1 MDLMQ
6 LLDMILHVDKMLG
19 TVIAQYGTL
28 VYAVLFAIVFCE
40 TAFVIFPFLPGDSLL
55 FIAGTFAAAGAMDL
69 SFLLALLI
77 FASISGNSVNYWIG
91 STVGH
96 KIMAKEHKWIDQN
109 ALRKTH
115 EFYERHGGKTVVLA
129 RFIPLVRTF
138 APFLPLSFAE
148 NFPANG
154 KSRGL
159 NPPGL
164 LQKVSAVAATTV
176 GLLPVISKMFDVL
189 VPITRLG
196 VFPTV
201 VQSSN
206 NVSSILSLALHTGST
221 VAPMAAGVEVDA
233 RTPTP

>member
-28 VYAVLFAIVFCE
+28 VYAVLFAIIFCE

-55 FIAGTFAAAGAMDL
+55 FIAGTFAAAGSMDL

-77 FASISGNSVNYWIG
+77 FASISGNSINYWIG
-91 STVGH
+91 STIGH
-96 KIMAKEHKWIDQN
+96 RIMAHEHKWIDQN

-138 APFLPLSFAE
+138 APFVAGFSDMTHKTFQFFNVLGALLWIMSLVLAGYFFGNMQFHIPLLNIDINMKE
-148 NFPANG
+148 N
-154 KSRGL
+154 L
-159 NPPGL
+159 N
-164 LQKVSAVAATTV
+164 
-176 GLLPVISKMFDVL
+176 IIVL
-189 VPITRLG
+189 VGVGAAVVPVLLG
-196 VFPTV
+196 VLWK
-201 VQSSN
+201 
-206 NVSSILSLALHTGST
+206 LSKK
-221 VAPMAAGVEVDA
+221 VFKKKAA
-233 RTPTP
+233 

>member
-1 MDLMQ
+1 MDLMS

-19 TVIAQYGTL
+19 IVIAEYGTL
-28 VYAVLFAIVFCE
+28 VYAVLFAIIFCE

-96 KIMAKEHKWIDQN
+96 KVMAKEHKWIDQN

-138 APFLPLSFAE
+138 APFVAGFSDMTHKTFQFFNVVGALLWIFSLVLAGYFFGAAQFHIPL
-148 NFPANG
+148 
-154 KSRGL
+154 L
-159 NPPGL
+159 NIDINMKEHLNLIVLIG
-164 LQKVSAVAATTV
+164 VGAAVV
-176 GLLPVISKMFDVL
+176 PVM
-189 VPITRLG
+189 LG
-196 VFPTV
+196 VLWK
-201 VQSSN
+201 
-206 NVSSILSLALHTGST
+206 LSKRLFKKK
-221 VAPMAAGVEVDA
+221 AA
-233 RTPTP
+233 